1 MEPLLSV
8 KELQTRFATK
18 KGFVTAVDGVSFE
31 VNKGEI
37 LCIVGE
43 SGCGKSTIAMSI
55 LRLLSGNGENS
66 HGEVLFGDRDL
77 LKLTED
83 DMCSVRGNDIAMI
96 FQDPMSSLNPTLT
109 IGHQLEEPF
118 RIHRGMNKKQAR
130 EAALEML
137 RKVSIP
143 SPEKRL
149 NEYPH
154 QLSGGMRQRVMIAM
168 ALSCEPKLLIA
179 DEPTTALD
187 VTIQAQILDLM
198 RKLRDET
205 GAAIVFITHDLGVV
219 AEMADRVL
227 VLYAGKS
234 VEYGTV
240 DQIFNHPKHPYTK
253 GLLKSIPRLDQN
265 EDYLFAIEGVV
276 PNQYNMPAGCRYCPR
291 CPDAMPQ
298 CEKNQPPE
306 FAVDG
311 SYVSCFQYAGGVSH
325 EK

>member
-31 VNKGEI
+31 VNRGEI

-66 HGEVLFGDRDL
+66 HGEVLLNGKDI
-77 LKLTED
+77 LKLSED
-83 DMCSVRGNDIAMI
+83 EMCSIRGNDIAMI

-118 RIHRGMNKKQAR
+118 RIHRGMNRKQAR

-137 RKVSIP
+137 KKVSIP
-143 SPEKRL
+143 SPEQRL
-149 NEYPH
+149 KEYPH

-168 ALSCEPKLLIA
+168 ALSCAPKLLIA

-253 GLLKSIPRLDQN
+253 GLLKSIPRLDEN

-276 PNQYNMPAGCRYCPR
+276 PNQYNMPKGCRYCPR
-291 CPDAMPQ
+291 CPEAMPQ
-298 CEKNQPPE
+298 CEQNQPPE
-306 FAVDG
+306 YEAEG
-311 SYVSCFQYAGGVSH
+311 SYVSCFKYAGGVPD